1 MSAHRNVAFQ
11 LAAEAVAEATTATA
25 APDPIFAAI
34 EAHRAARTRVVAF
47 LADNTGDLPDDLG
60 TAEDDRLADLLAT
73 TPTTPAGC
81 AAMMQHIETYL
92 HEEAV
97 DGQGLLFHEWTEKCS
112 ESAATLLGRLA
123 AVLIK
128 QTGAWQT

>member
-1 MSAHRNVAFQ
+1 MSTHRNVAFA
-11 LAAEAVAEATTATA
+11 LAAEPLAKATTATA

-60 TAEDDRLADLLAT
+60 TAEADRLAELLAM

-92 HEEAV
+92 HEETAGGE
-97 DGQGLLFHEWTEKCS
+97 GQLFHDWTEKCS

-123 AVLIK
+123 AVLVK
-128 QTGAWQT
+128 QAGT

>member
-1 MSAHRNVAFQ
+1 MSARRNVAFS
-11 LAAEAVAEATTATA
+11 LAAKPLAEATTA

-47 LADNTGDLPDDLG
+47 LAADNMGDLPDDLSS
-60 TAEDDRLADLLAT
+60 AEADRLAELLAM

-81 AAMMQHIETYL
+81 AAMMQHIEAFL
-92 HEEAV
+92 HEEAG
-97 DGQGLLFHEWTEKCS
+97 GQGQLFLHEWTEKCS
-112 ESAATLLGRLA
+112 EAAATLLGRLA

-128 QTGAWQT
+128 PAGA

>member
-1 MSAHRNVAFQ
+1 MSARRKVAFP
-11 LAAEAVAEATTATA
+11 LVAKLLAEAATA

-47 LADNTGDLPDDLG
+47 LADNTGCDLPDDLG
-60 TAEDDRLADLLAT
+60 TAEADRLAELLAM

-92 HEEAV
+92 HEETAGGE
-97 DGQGLLFHEWTEKCS
+97 GQLFHEWTEKCS

-123 AVLIK
+123 AVLVK
-128 QTGAWQT
+128 QAGT